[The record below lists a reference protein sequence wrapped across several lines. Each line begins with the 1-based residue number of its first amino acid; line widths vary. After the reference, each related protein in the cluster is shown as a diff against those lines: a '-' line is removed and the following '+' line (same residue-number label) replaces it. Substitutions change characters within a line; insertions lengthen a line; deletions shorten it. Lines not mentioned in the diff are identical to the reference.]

1 MESQGGVS
9 DVLAK
14 EGFFLFR
21 YDQEVRRGQPS
32 RWTLWPGPPPDGQPS
47 RLLVWRTLPETKE
60 LQEFARGH
68 MKEEVLKAAMALDI
82 DVLPPEKR
90 NAVRPL
96 AVVLP
101 SSPLPLE
108 ELSLPSVQKA
118 SLSADVLI
126 PELAGAWAWV
136 VAYSEF
142 LAPGKA
148 FLAKSASGTPS
159 GELSA
164 LALVRT
170 ARVQAL
176 ARAGRVDATAW
187 KAFARAKA
195 ATLNR
200 MGCADPATCAIAFG
214 RYFQESQ
221 SKVAY
226 PYVWKKASAQ
236 DAAEVGFALG
246 VLRARVPLPQADVE
260 LWDDLV
266 ESIQGNEKARENAR
280 AVMEWSRALHASVR
294 LAFTTSARP

>member
-1 MESQGGVS
+1 
-9 DVLAK
+9 
-14 EGFFLFR
+14 
-21 YDQEVRRGQPS
+21 
-32 RWTLWPGPPPDGQPS
+32 
-47 RLLVWRTLPETKE
+47 
-60 LQEFARGH
+60 

-108 ELSLPSVQKA
+108 ELSLPPVQEA

-148 FLAKSASGTPS
+148 FLEKPASGMPS

-200 MGCADPATCAIAFG
+200 MGCTDPATCAIAFG